1 MDRPIRLLVV
11 DDDAPTRRLLSAA
24 LCGEGVYEV
33 VTARSG
39 DEAIGIYQGSPDFDL
54 IVSDLTMPGMP
65 GLEFISRLRALKCV
79 APILVL
85 SSMQTDQS
93 VARALETGADDYL
106 QKPVDLREL
115 RRAVAFL
122 VDQSAERKHAEIAD
136 EDAEVETPPPVPP
149 VKNLESGT
157 FVELTALTD
166 SPQVERFQRFV
177 DRLLSSTLAEKER
190 RDLHLALEEI
200 VRNANEWGNQSDRTK
215 TVRLSY
221 CLMPDRITFRVEDEG
236 AGFDPSTLN
245 DPSADPI
252 AHIET
257 RRASGKRMGG
267 WGIFLTR
274 KVMDEVTYN
283 RKGNVVFLTKY
294 LRRGGLTAMIQGT
307 QPTSQVA
314 LEPAPTPPVPPSK
327 PRRNTRMLR
336 KTTRLLRKEDP
347 RAKEA

>member
-24 LCGEGVYEV
+24 LSGEGVYEV

-39 DEAIGIYQGSPDFDL
+39 DEAIGIFQGSPDFDL

-65 GLEFISRLRALKCV
+65 GLEFISKLRGMNCT

-122 VDQSAERKHAEIAD
+122 VDQSAERKHAETD
-136 EDAEVETPPPVPP
+136 EAEDETPPPVPP
-149 VKNLESGT
+149 VKNMEGGT

-177 DRLLSSTLAEKER
+177 DRLLATTLQEKER

-215 TVRLSY
+215 KVCLSY

-236 AGFDPSTLN
+236 AGFDPSVLN

-307 QPTSQVA
+307 QPASQVPV
-314 LEPAPTPPVPPSK
+314 EQPPAAPGK
-327 PRRNTRMLR
+327 PLRRNTRMLR

-347 RAKEA
+347 RVKEA

>member
-24 LCGEGVYEV
+24 LCGDGVYEV

-39 DEAIGIYQGSPDFDL
+39 DEAIGIYRDSPDFDL

-65 GLEFISRLRALKCV
+65 GLEFIAKIRSFNCQ

-122 VDQSAERKHAEIAD
+122 VDQSAERKHEEVSEI
-136 EDAEVETPPPVPP
+136 EGTGSPPVPA
-149 VKNLESGT
+149 VKNVDSGT

-177 DRLLSSTLAEKER
+177 DRLLATTLQEKER
-190 RDLHLALEEI
+190 RELHLALEEI
-200 VRNANEWGNQSDRTK
+200 VRNATEWGNRSDHCK
-215 TVRLSY
+215 KIRLSY
-221 CLMPDRITFRVEDEG
+221 CLMPDRITFRIEDEG
-236 AGFDPSTLN
+236 AGFDTGALN
-245 DPSADPI
+245 DPTIDPK
-252 AHIET
+252 AHIEA

-294 LRRGGLTAMIQGT
+294 LRRGGLTAMISNT
-307 QPTSQVA
+307 QP
-314 LEPAPTPPVPPSK
+314 PVHGSVDDPHTMPSVK
-327 PRRNTRMLR
+327 PLRRNTRMLR

-347 RAKEA
+347 RVKQA